1 MRDLTRLL
9 AVAAVAHAPLAL
21 AGEVPVI
28 AKVCT
33 SCHLAESGSVRGT
46 FDAVAFKST
55 SIQIRVDDAVEVI
68 RFDPQSLELVQGT
81 TSEKPELLRKVTKAH
96 EVRVAFVERGGVKH
110 ATRISLMPPMM
121 VPAEMIIQTPELE
134 RLVAAGPEKGGYALI
149 DSRPASRFQ
158 EGFIPTAKSL
168 PFPSFDQLGDRLPRD
183 KGRLL
188 VFYGTGPTCSMSA
201 RSAERAKAL
210 GYTNVKV
217 YYEGM
222 PGWSGAHPGT
232 LTAQFLEEAWLAQE
246 QPIVLLDAR
255 VAKDAARGHIRGAV
269 LAPAAIS
276 KPALV
281 ALEMPAARQRP
292 AIAVYDDGKGAAAGR
307 VAQQLIA
314 AGYGDVKVLEGGF
327 RAWKQAR
334 YAVAKGPMAKA
345 VAWAPKPKPGE
356 IPWEEFTSIARSI
369 PADTMVLDVRGEDE
383 VKEGMIPGA
392 RNIPEQD
399 IEKRLGE
406 LPKDRRIVTHCATG
420 VRAEMAY
427 HVLKDRGYEHVA
439 FVNANVDVDGKGN
452 VDLSR

>member
-1 MRDLTRLL
+1 M
-9 AVAAVAHAPLAL
+9 
-21 AGEVPVI
+21 
-28 AKVCT
+28 
-33 SCHLAESGSVRGT
+33 
-46 FDAVAFKST
+46 
-55 SIQIRVDDAVEVI
+55 I

-210 GYTNVKV
+210 GYMNVKV

-232 LTAQFLEEAWLAQE
+232 LTAQFLRGGLAR
-246 QPIVLLDAR
+246 PGAAHRPPRRAR
-255 VAKDAARGHIRGAV
+255 REGCRQGPHPGSG

-276 KPALV
+276 EPALV

-399 IEKRLGE
+399 IEKRLDE

-420 VRAEMAY
+420 VRAGW
-427 HVLKDRGYEHVA
+427 RITC
-439 FVNANVDVDGKGN
+439 
-452 VDLSR
+452 SRTGDTSTSPS